1 VSLVLKVRK
10 EKGLIEEKDEFNM
23 MVRNDKSLADRLGT
37 SPDAIEK
44 KLNAK
49 RKGMYVTIRAIKN
62 LRFCLQLVFMRDLT
76 SQYKG

>member
-1 VSLVLKVRK
+1 MSPVLKVRK

-23 MVRNDKSLADRLGT
+23 MVANDRSLAGRLGT

-49 RKGMYVTIRAIKN
+49 RKGMYVTVRAIKN
-62 LRFCLQLVFMRDLT
+62 LCFCLWLIFMKDLA
-76 SQYKG
+76 S